1 MTWAQHTLAAAKP
14 SPDLRPEFLVEF
26 EYVHDVEVIR
36 HVVRTWKLTIS
47 ETVYRCIQYIYI
59 YIHFHF
65 WECSAVDR
73 HGWQR
78 DFCGR
83 KTQRFYRVLHFCDRQ
98 ITHYILSTDSAAFK
112 CFTFASFSVSFHTVE
127 SVVRIKPIAPNTAT
141 FHISHTLAAVWDQQR
156 QSDGLRCFCLEAQRS
171 WIIHQKRMGQNW
183 VSKKWDVE
191 RKWFGQAL
199 SGHTVPQVLAGGFRK
214 KKHINTCS
222 SITVGCNWS
231 PKWLILPQ
239 CLKLATRLRCMT
251 GIQQSVL
258 PFLNQASAHWVGY
271 WFGPQPF
278 VPAMKPKHGCNQ
290 ELPSGN
296 LT

>member
-1 MTWAQHTLAAAKP
+1 MTWPQQTLKP

-47 ETVYRCIQYIYI
+47 ETVYRCIQCIYI

-98 ITHYILSTDSAAFK
+98 ITHYILSTDPAAFK

-127 SVVRIKPIAPNTAT
+127 SVVRIKPIAPNAAT

-171 WIIHQKRMGQNW
+171 WTKNVLWAKIGYPKNGTLNGSGL
-183 VSKKWDVE
+183 VKLC
-191 RKWFGQAL
+191 QATL
-199 SGHTVPQVLAGGFRK
+199 
-214 KKHINTCS
+214 
-222 SITVGCNWS
+222 
-231 PKWLILPQ
+231 
-239 CLKLATRLRCMT
+239 CLK
-251 GIQQSVL
+251 
-258 PFLNQASAHWVGY
+258 Y
-271 WFGPQPF
+271 WLVVSEKKTYKYLLFY
-278 VPAMKPKHGCNQ
+278 H
-290 ELPSGN
+290 SGM
-296 LT
+296 

>member
-1 MTWAQHTLAAAKP
+1 MFPVYHDL
-14 SPDLRPEFLVEF
+14 SPAHVGSCKTFARPQARISGG
-26 EYVHDVEVIR
+26 IR
-36 HVVRTWKLTIS
+36 VCPRCGGYPTRCENLEAHNFWNSIQMY
-47 ETVYRCIQYIYI
+47 TVYI

-214 KKHINTCS
+214 KKNI
-222 SITVGCNWS
+222 
-231 PKWLILPQ
+231 
-239 CLKLATRLRCMT
+239 
-251 GIQQSVL
+251 
-258 PFLNQASAHWVGY
+258 
-271 WFGPQPF
+271 
-278 VPAMKPKHGCNQ
+278 
-290 ELPSGN
+290 
-296 LT
+296 